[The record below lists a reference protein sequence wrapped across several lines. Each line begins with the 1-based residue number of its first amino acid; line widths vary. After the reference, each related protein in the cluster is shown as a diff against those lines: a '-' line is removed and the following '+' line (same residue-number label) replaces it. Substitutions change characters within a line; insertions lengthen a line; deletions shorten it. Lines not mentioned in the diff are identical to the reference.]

1 MFISWGAPLNSG
13 KMKTLRE
20 GYTTGSCAA
29 AAAKAAAL
37 LLCGG
42 KSVDGV
48 DIPLPDRK
56 RLSIPIVDVR
66 MDGAAAVATV
76 RKDAGDDPDVTD
88 KALISAHVSMRDDH
102 AVRFV
107 AGKGVGIVTKPGL
120 AIPPGEPAINPVP
133 RRMIVEAIH
142 EVADCGID
150 VAVSVENGE
159 LLAAKTFN
167 PRLGIEGGISILG
180 TTGIVRPFSLAA
192 IRETVRCS
200 LSVAAAAG
208 VKRPILVPGHIG
220 ERAARANFNTL
231 PEQIIEVGNEWG
243 LAMDEA
249 LKYPFEALMT
259 LGHPGKLA
267 KLIDGGWDTH
277 SSRSASALPTVERF
291 YRELFGVP
299 AEKSPTVEGIFVALD
314 DPGRLLLAG
323 RIAGA
328 LKTTVEARTE
338 GRFIVAVVI
347 IDLAG
352 RILGRA
358 GETQIW
364 N

>member
-1 MFISWGAPLNSG
+1 
-13 KMKTLRE
+13 MKTLRE

-37 LLCGG
+37 LLCAG

-48 DIPLPDRK
+48 DIPLPDNK
-56 RLSIPIVDVR
+56 RLSIPIVDVK
-66 MDGAAAVATV
+66 MDGARAVAAV

-88 KALISAHVSMRDDH
+88 KALISATVSLRDDY
-102 AVRFV
+102 AVRFI
-107 AGKGVGIVTKPGL
+107 AGKGVGIVTRPGL

-133 RRMIVEAIH
+133 RRMIIEAIR
-142 EVADCGID
+142 EVANCGAD
-150 VAVSVENGE
+150 VSVSVENGE

-180 TTGIVRPFSLAA
+180 TTGIVRPFSMAA

-208 VKRPILVPGHIG
+208 VKRPVLVPGHIG
-220 ERAARANFNTL
+220 ERAARAQFKTL

-249 LKYPFEALMT
+249 LKHPFEALLT

-267 KLIDGGWDTH
+267 KLIDDGWDTH
-277 SSRSASALPTVERF
+277 SSRSPSAIPTVERF
-291 YRELFGVP
+291 YRELFSVP
-299 AEKSPTVEGIFVALD
+299 TGKSPTVEGIFMALD
-314 DPGRLLLAG
+314 EKRRRLLAE
-323 RIAGA
+323 RIA
-328 LKTTVEARTE
+328 EAVQAAVQTRM
-338 GRFIVAVVI
+338 GGGLIVAVVI

-352 RILGRA
+352 HVLGGA
-358 GETQIW
+358 GELGLW

>member
-1 MFISWGAPLNSG
+1 
-13 KMKTLRE
+13 MKTLRE

-29 AAAKAAAL
+29 AAAKAATL
-37 LLCGG
+37 LLCAE
-42 KSVDGV
+42 KRVDGV

-56 RLSIPIVDVR
+56 RLSIPVAGVR
-66 MDGAAAVATV
+66 KEGVGAVATV

-88 KALISAHVSMRDDH
+88 KAMISVHVSLRDDG
-102 AVRFV
+102 AVRFI
-107 AGKGVGIVTKPGL
+107 AGKGVGTVTKPGL
-120 AIPPGEPAINPVP
+120 SIPPGEPAINPVP
-133 RRMIVEAIH
+133 RQMIIEAIR
-142 EVADCGID
+142 EVADCGVD

-220 ERAARANFNTL
+220 ERAARANFKTL
-231 PEQIIEVGNEWG
+231 PEQIVEAGNEWG
-243 LAMDEA
+243 IAMDEA
-249 LKYPFEALMT
+249 ARHPFEALMT

-267 KLIDGGWDTH
+267 KLIDDGWDTH
-277 SSRSASALPTVERF
+277 SSRSTSAIPTVERF
-291 YRELFGVP
+291 YQELFGAP
-299 AEKSPTVEGIFVALD
+299 AEKSPTVEGIFGALD
-314 DPGRLLLAG
+314 DQRRLRLAG
-323 RIAGA
+323 KIAEA
-328 LKTTVEARTE
+328 VKTAVETRVE
-338 GRFIVAVVI
+338 GRFIVAVVM

-358 GETQIW
+358 GETRLW